1 MRAIQFSPAADRLA
15 RSRLVEVERPEPG
28 PGHVL
33 VRTELTGV
41 GVGLVR
47 MLRADAAA
55 NPGGEMVGTVVAVGP
70 GVAESWIGT
79 RVGGVVFGS
88 LYAEYVCAA
97 TAMVT
102 EIPADVPA
110 ADALAVVRGG
120 LVAMGVVHA
129 AKTVAGAS
137 VLITA
142 AASGAGHLAL
152 QLARAAG
159 ASRVVAAVGSTGKF
173 DFVRQCGADDVLT
186 YDDPWPRAVDIVL
199 DGVGGDLVQRGVDS
213 LGPHGTLVAYS
224 AGGGAVDTS
233 TLLGDLKTITGFS
246 MGLLSR
252 TEPELI
258 EQYRARLWKL
268 LDERVIRPRVE
279 VRDWTELDAVV
290 DRIATRRNVGR
301 MAISAGPGPG

>member
-1 MRAIQFSPAADRLA
+1 MRAIQFTPAADHLT
-15 RSRLVEVERPEPG
+15 RSRLVEIERPEPG
-28 PGHVL
+28 PGQLL

-41 GVGLVR
+41 GVGVVR

-55 NPGGEMVGTVVAVGP
+55 NPGGELVGTVVAVGN

-79 RVGGVVFGS
+79 RVGGVVFAS

-97 TAMVT
+97 PAMVT
-102 EIPADVPA
+102 EIPAGVPA

-120 LVAMGVVHA
+120 LVAMGVVRA
-129 AKTVAGAS
+129 AKSVAGAS
-137 VLITA
+137 VLVTA
-142 AASGAGHLAL
+142 ASSGVGHLAL

-173 DFVRQCGADDVLT
+173 DFVRQCGADAALT
-186 YDDPWPRAVDIVL
+186 YDEPWPGTFDIVL

-213 LGPHGTLVAYS
+213 LGPHGTLVAFS

-233 TLLGDLKTITGFS
+233 TLLGELKTVTGFS

-258 EQYRARLWKL
+258 EQYRAQLWKL
-268 LDERVIRPRVE
+268 LGETALRPRVQ
-279 VRDWTELDAVV
+279 VRDWTELDAVI
-290 DRIATRRNVGR
+290 DRIAGRRTVGR
-301 MAISAGPGPG
+301 MAISAGPGE

>member
-15 RSRLVEVERPEPG
+15 RSRLVEVEPPEPG
-28 PGHVL
+28 PGQVL

-70 GVAESWIGT
+70 RVAESWIGT
-79 RVGGVVFGS
+79 RVGGVVFSS

-173 DFVRQCGADDVLT
+173 DFVRQCGADDVLI

-233 TLLGDLKTITGFS
+233 TLLGDLKTVTGFS

-252 TEPELI
+252 TEPALI

-268 LDERVIRPRVE
+268 LDEKVIRPRVE

-290 DRIATRRNVGR
+290 DRIATRRNLGR